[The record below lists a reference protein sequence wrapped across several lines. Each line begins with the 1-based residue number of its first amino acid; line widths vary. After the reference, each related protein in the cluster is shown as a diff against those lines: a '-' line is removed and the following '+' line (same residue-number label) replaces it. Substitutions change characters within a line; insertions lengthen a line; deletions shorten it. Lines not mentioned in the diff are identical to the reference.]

1 MIMYYKWVY
10 LLLSIFWTFF
20 FDLTEGG
27 GGLWCLTPLSTI
39 FQLYLGS
46 EFFQISL
53 SDIVSINELT
63 LKPPRYNPNF
73 VESVIK
79 HHNPPSSWYRQLCQS
94 DVEHKLM
101 SLIKTITSVLK
112 VSTYIIIAYPIRL
125 NVILTISVS
134 TFKATVILYNSV

>member
-27 GGLWCLTPLSTI
+27 VGLWCLTPLSTI
-39 FQLYLGS
+39 FQLYLGG

-63 LKPPRYNPNF
+63 LKPPRYNPNI

-112 VSTYIIIAYPIRL
+112 VSTYIFTAYPIRL

>member
-27 GGLWCLTPLSTI
+27 VGLWCLTPLSTI
-39 FQLYLGS
+39 FQLYLGG

-53 SDIVSINELT
+53 SDIVNINELT
-63 LKPPRYNPNF
+63 LKPPRYNPNI

-112 VSTYIIIAYPIRL
+112 VSTYIITAYPIRL

>member
-27 GGLWCLTPLSTI
+27 VGLWCLTPLSTI
-39 FQLYLGS
+39 FQLYLGG

-63 LKPPRYNPNF
+63 LKPPRYNPNI

-112 VSTYIIIAYPIRL
+112 VSTYIITAYPIRL